1 LSGKAGE
8 ISKSGDRDTPRK
20 SESLQALFWRVA
32 KLCPEIA
39 RAPSA
44 VITTEGERMRQRAK
58 IFGMVA
64 VPLDRNAKAKL
75 LWRARAMMRPVEK
88 GAHYGAVS
96 AKTYAVLCAL
106 LMGFHNAKSG
116 RCFPSYKAI
125 SEAAGCC
132 ERTVAAAL
140 HALEESGLLTV
151 CNRLIRVRWKDELS
165 LAWRTR
171 IMRTSN
177 CYTFPG
183 GTAQSSNGNLPRGT
197 GTQVF
202 NSELSD
208 ALDRLKR
215 GIRGGRAQDPGRC
228 AVT

>member
-1 LSGKAGE
+1 
-8 ISKSGDRDTPRK
+8 
-20 SESLQALFWRVA
+20 
-32 KLCPEIA
+32 
-39 RAPSA
+39 
-44 VITTEGERMRQRAK
+44 MRRK
-58 IFGMVA
+58 IFGMAA
-64 VPLDRNAKAKL
+64 VPLDRNEKVRL
-75 LWRARAMMRPVEK
+75 LHRARAIMRPVEK

-140 HALEESGLLTV
+140 AALEESGLLTI
-151 CNRLIRVRWKDELS
+151 CNRLVRVRWKDELS

-171 IMRTSN
+171 ICRTSN

-197 GTQVF
+197 GTQVL

-208 ALDRLKR
+208 ALNRLQG
-215 GIRGGRAQDPGRC
+215 GIRGGRSQNPDRC
-228 AVT
+228 AVS